1 LKPGTLPLRPNEPP
15 NTNNIMKRFS
25 EQFNTKAQTIK
36 LSVAEKRE
44 LKERVVSYM
53 EYHPLPN
60 STRPTSAQ
68 AVELTSPVFF
78 ISSAQFWR
86 TAKLGAAFMLMLVV
100 GVSYAAEKAVPGDA
114 LYSIKVGVN
123 EELRSTM
130 ARSPYEK
137 VVWETER
144 LNRRISEA
152 RLLANAGRL
161 TEEVEVQVA
170 QAVKEHSDNARK
182 EIENLKMTDKDGA
195 ALASIELNTALDVQ
209 TTSLR
214 SRTDVETAGHST
226 NLIENVLEFSQAVE
240 ESVEADSL
248 PAYAPLIAKVESETT
263 RAHELLEGVAK
274 SATNEEQ
281 QDISRRLEDIE
292 RKVGAAMSLTE
303 SEELEARLNL
313 VEVLRQTHRL
323 IVFMTN
329 IDVRASLAVND
340 IVPVTPTDEERVTIA
355 KDQLTETKSM
365 LIQIEE
371 AIAAAATTA
380 TPISTEVLDKLNPAI
395 TESTTTVAAAEAL
408 LLVLPL
414 DVAQFESLTK
424 SAFDITLDVM
434 KVLNIR
440 KVESTEIPIEEA
452 VEEVEVPAA
461 DVEAATSTGTSS
473 ETTEEAEEVVPA
485 V

>member
-1 LKPGTLPLRPNEPP
+1 
-15 NTNNIMKRFS
+15 
-25 EQFNTKAQTIK
+25 
-36 LSVAEKRE
+36 
-44 LKERVVSYM
+44 
-53 EYHPLPN
+53 
-60 STRPTSAQ
+60 
-68 AVELTSPVFF
+68 
-78 ISSAQFWR
+78 
-86 TAKLGAAFMLMLVV
+86 
-100 GVSYAAEKAVPGDA
+100 
-114 LYSIKVGVN
+114 
-123 EELRSTM
+123 
-130 ARSPYEK
+130 
-137 VVWETER
+137 
-144 LNRRISEA
+144 
-152 RLLANAGRL
+152 
-161 TEEVEVQVA
+161 
-170 QAVKEHSDNARK
+170 
-182 EIENLKMTDKDGA
+182 MTDKDGA